1 LIHFAGIEKGRKSL
15 KQLIEVFYAP
25 GKVFDYVRDRKA
37 WVIATL
43 ANVLL
48 ISFTIWFYYQTIGA
62 ENMAR
67 HQFENSK
74 FAAQMSDDQKQQAI
88 AAAASPTREAVGIVV
103 GGVFGGVF
111 ILVVGL
117 LFMAIAGVSGHSIKF
132 SQGAGTAAYAGWPV
146 GVIKVLLSVVVVLA
160 AADKTDLDPQHLL
173 AFNIGA
179 FLDQHTTA
187 KPLYAL
193 ASSLDIF
200 ILAQVLLGA
209 YGLSRVANIT
219 FGKAAGG
226 MIAIWVVLTIIA
238 MGLSLVF

>member
-1 LIHFAGIEKGRKSL
+1 M

-25 GKVFDYVRDRKA
+25 GKVFDYVRERKA
-37 WVIATL
+37 WVIATI
-43 ANVLL
+43 ANALL
-48 ISFTIWFYYQTIGA
+48 IAFSIWFMYQTIGA

-88 AAAASPTREAVGIVV
+88 AAAASPTREAIGIVV
-103 GGVFGGVF
+103 GGIFGGLFMMV
-111 ILVVGL
+111 IGL

-132 SQGAGTAAYAGWPV
+132 SQGTGAAAYAAWPV
-146 GVIKVLLSVVVVLA
+146 SVIKTILSVVVVLA
-160 AADKTDLDPQHLL
+160 AADKSDLDPQHLL

-187 KPLYAL
+187 KPLFAL

-200 ILAQVLLGA
+200 ILAQVLLAA
-209 YGLSRVANIT
+209 YGLSRVANIS

-226 MIAIWVVLTIIA
+226 MIAIWVVLTVVA